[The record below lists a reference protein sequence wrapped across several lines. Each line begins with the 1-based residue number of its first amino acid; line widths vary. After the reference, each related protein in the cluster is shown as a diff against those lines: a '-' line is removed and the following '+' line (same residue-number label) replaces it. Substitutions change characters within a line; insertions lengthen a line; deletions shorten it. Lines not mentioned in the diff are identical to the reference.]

1 MKVEAR
7 LYIQKC
13 IWIEET
19 VIVESDKETIGA
31 AIEDAYSNW
40 MALQQDC
47 DEPTVDYNL
56 DDWGYE
62 TLEE

>member
-1 MKVEAR
+1 MKVKAT

-13 IWIEET
+13 VWLEEE
-19 VIVESDKETIGA
+19 VVVEGEESGIGD
-31 AIEDAYSNW
+31 AIEDAYSHW
-40 MALQQDC
+40 RDLQEDYN
-47 DEPTVDYNL
+47 DPSVDYNL